1 MITMMEKNMTNESGQ
16 NTQEQELWEQL
27 SMDTK
32 VYLDLC
38 QKMLDEDPEYK
49 QWLIEL
55 SERED
60 DPV

>member
-1 MITMMEKNMTNESGQ
+1 MFNESGQ

-60 DPV
+60 DPI